1 MVSYLGGIFLL
12 IVGYIFY
19 GNFVT
24 GVFGEDETIETP
36 AYTQSDGVDYVP
48 MSWPRAFLI
57 QLLNIAGLGPI
68 YGAVMGAL
76 FGPAA
81 FLWIVLGCILA
92 GAVHDYLIGMISV
105 RNNGS
110 TVAEIVGDY
119 LGEGARKFMRVF
131 SILVLILVGTVFMT
145 GPAKLLANMTG
156 LGLNAWLAIIIG
168 YYFIATVLPVDK
180 VIAKFYPLL
189 GGALL
194 IMALGVGGSLVIGG
208 YDIPNITLAN
218 IHPDSLSLWPF
229 LFVTIACGAIS
240 GFHATQSPLMA
251 RCLDNERDGKKVFYG
266 AMIAEGIIAM
276 VWAAASMTFFGDTVG
291 LSEALTNLGGAGGV
305 VKEISDNMLGVAGG
319 IMAMLGVIALPIS
332 SGDTAFR
339 SVRLALAEMFE
350 LDQKDK
356 TNRFKIAI
364 PIFIIGVILSQID
377 FSIIWRYFAWS
388 NQTLAMMALWAGA
401 AYLVQK
407 SKLHWIATIPATF
420 MTGVSISYILA
431 APEGFRLSLAIATPV
446 GIVTAI
452 GALALFLL
460 RQKPEK
466 DVTSEK
472 VA

>member
-1 MVSYLGGIFLL
+1 MLSYLGGIL
-12 IVGYIFY
+12 ILIAGYIFY

-24 GVFGEDETIETP
+24 KIFGAEKTKETP
-36 AYTQSDGVDYVP
+36 AHTKSDGVDYIA

-81 FLWIVLGCILA
+81 FLWIVLGCIFA
-92 GAVHDYLIGMISV
+92 GTVHDYLIGMISV
-105 RNNGS
+105 RDDGA

-145 GPAKLLANMTG
+145 GPAKLLASMTG
-156 LGLNAWLAIIIG
+156 LSLNAWLVLIIS
-168 YYFIATVLPVDK
+168 YYFLATILPVDK
-180 VIAKFYPLL
+180 IIAKFYPLL

-194 IMALGVGGSLVIGG
+194 IMALGVGGGLIIGD
-208 YDIPNITLAN
+208 YNIPNLTLAN
-218 IHPDSLSLWPF
+218 LHPKSLSLWPF

-251 RCLDNERDGKKVFYG
+251 RCLDNEDDGKKVFYG
-266 AMIAEGIIAM
+266 AMIAEGIIAII
-276 VWAAASMTFFGDTVG
+276 WAAASMTFFGDTVG
-291 LSEALTNLGGAGGV
+291 LSEALNSLGGAGGV
-305 VKEISDNMLGVAGG
+305 VKEISDSMLGVTGG

-339 SVRLALAEMFE
+339 SVRLALADMLK

-364 PIFIIGVILSQID
+364 PIFMIGIILSQVD

-401 AYLVQK
+401 AYLAQQD
-407 SKLHWIATIPATF
+407 KLHWIATIPATF
-420 MTGVSISYILA
+420 MTAVSISYIFA
-431 APEGFRLSLAIATPV
+431 APEGFQLSLAIATPI
-446 GIVTAI
+446 GIITAG
-452 GALALFLL
+452 GALTLFLTKG
-460 RQKPEK
+460 QDATVEK
-466 DVTSEK
+466 KKSV
-472 VA
+472 